1 MAGRPRVTRG
11 RVWKFHT
18 GKVVK
23 VDDVHR
29 GVVYFHDEESSR
41 GSDHLD
47 VNQFVEKTCPVD

>member
-29 GVVYFHDEESSR
+29 GVVYFHDEES
-41 GSDHLD
+41 
-47 VNQFVEKTCPVD
+47 